1 MCGWL
6 SLEKLKQKLKQIKAL
21 KMIKVLMIGPLTQGG
36 RERRMAQL
44 IVGLDKYPQ
53 YEVSLLV
60 PDDNNDYDEIL
71 STHASITYMDSAMR
85 SNLYASLQAIIQS
98 FTPDIL
104 HLWFPEIHWFFAI
117 HRLRR
122 KYGFKYIAG
131 YVSSGVK
138 VTRFSALYFA
148 NLVGYYKADAVVSNS
163 KAGLKA
169 RRAPKK
175 RSYVIP
181 NGFSFLRFE
190 KKPSRRLK
198 RNELN
203 LGNSLAIAMIARFD
217 EGKDWDLFLDLAQ
230 RAYSRGFNA
239 VFLAIGSGPLQGKYK
254 QRITEMG
261 LKNILFLGRRN
272 DVEEI
277 LMAIDISV
285 LFDTSKHAEGI
296 SNSLMEAMAAGLPV
310 IATGTGGTPELV
322 SHEETGFLVDEYDVE
337 GAFMY
342 LSRLYDDAKLR
353 ERIGNNARDYIRNYM
368 SLDNMTKSYME
379 LYQRLLN
386 ICSNESQVTD

>member
-1 MCGWL
+1 
-6 SLEKLKQKLKQIKAL
+6 
-21 KMIKVLMIGPLTQGG
+21 
-36 RERRMAQL
+36 
-44 IVGLDKYPQ
+44 
-53 YEVSLLV
+53 
-60 PDDNNDYDEIL
+60 
-71 STHASITYMDSAMR
+71 
-85 SNLYASLQAIIQS
+85 
-98 FTPDIL
+98 
-104 HLWFPEIHWFFAI
+104 
-117 HRLRR
+117 
-122 KYGFKYIAG
+122 
-131 YVSSGVK
+131 
-138 VTRFSALYFA
+138 
-148 NLVGYYKADAVVSNS
+148 
-163 KAGLKA
+163 
-169 RRAPKK
+169 
-175 RSYVIP
+175 
-181 NGFSFLRFE
+181 
-190 KKPSRRLK
+190 
-198 RNELN
+198 
-203 LGNSLAIAMIARFD
+203 
-217 EGKDWDLFLDLAQ
+217 
-230 RAYSRGFNA
+230 
-239 VFLAIGSGPLQGKYK
+239 
-254 QRITEMG
+254 MG